1 MVNSFYLA
9 TLLKMF
15 NNKHD
20 RFDNRNTLFFNV
32 KIIPSHLVIS
42 LLGIYLQ
49 SLLPKITENADTEL
63 YTYTLQIISCK

>member
-32 KIIPSHLVIS
+32 KIMPSHLVIS
-42 LLGIYLQ
+42 LPLVIYLQ

-63 YTYTLQIISCK
+63 YT

>member
-20 RFDNRNTLFFNV
+20 RFDNRNTLFFKCKNNTF
-32 KIIPSHLVIS
+32 S
-42 LLGIYLQ
+42 LGNFPLGIYLQ

-63 YTYTLQIISCK
+63 YT

>member
-1 MVNSFYLA
+1 
-9 TLLKMF
+9 MF
-15 NNKHD
+15 DNKHD

-63 YTYTLQIISCK
+63 YT

>member
-15 NNKHD
+15 NKHD
-20 RFDNRNTLFFNV
+20 RFDNRNTFFFNV
-32 KIIPSHLVIS
+32 KIMPSHLVIS

-63 YTYTLQIISCK
+63 YT